1 MGKPR
6 KDFRHT
12 RLTDQLLNFF
22 LANPDEELT
31 YEDIQAKFSVSSQV
45 AYNMVTTL
53 RRRGADL
60 ESTTV
65 VRLKRAGVA
74 A

>member
-1 MGKPR
+1 MTKPR
-6 KDFRHT
+6 KDFRHP

-22 LANPDEELT
+22 LNNPDEELT
-31 YEDIQAKFSVSSQV
+31 YEDIQAKFEVSPQV

>member
-6 KDFRHT
+6 KDFRHP

-22 LANPDEELT
+22 LANQDEELT
-31 YEDIQAKFSVSSQV
+31 YEDIQAKFDVSPQV
-45 AYNMVTTL
+45 AYNMVTAL
-53 RRRGADL
+53 RRRGTNL

-74 A
+74 T